1 MAEAD
6 RSLAGYPFSIGI
18 VLAYFTRQREEL
30 RTIMTILNAKN
41 YSLPEERI
49 RSAL

>member
-1 MAEAD
+1 
-6 RSLAGYPFSIGI
+6 
-18 VLAYFTRQREEL
+18 VLAYFTKRREEL
-30 RTIMTILNAKN
+30 RSVMTILYAKN